1 MIKTALRKRAEG
13 VVLGAARRAICTM
26 RTINTDIFIAGAG
39 PAGTSVVLHLL
50 HRDPSWAER
59 VIIVDR
65 AVFPREKL
73 CGGAMSIAQDA
84 AWLSIGVTPP
94 AVPSIDVN
102 DVYTFW
108 GTDAYALDDVRLRV
122 VRRRDYDAALVR
134 EVEARKVPVQ
144 QGESVEAVT
153 VRDDAVEILTDRA
166 FYRAK
171 ALIAADGSNSVVRR
185 RLKWPG
191 GSHLARLI
199 EILTPA
205 ADAANSPLPP
215 EQAAFDFSDL
225 SRGLGGYTWDFP
237 CIVGGEL
244 HVNRGIYDSNVS
256 TRQRVDLKAILGER
270 LRDRGLSLSNYP
282 LLGHPIRW
290 YDPRDL
296 YSQPRVLLAGDA
308 AGVDPLLGEGISF
321 AIAYGELAAD
331 CLVNADASGD
341 WRFAHYSDR
350 IKTHAT
356 LRHLVQRYRLAHAAF
371 RSKQPHRLLERALLA
386 WTGQSP

>member
-1 MIKTALRKRAEG
+1 MQ
-13 VVLGAARRAICTM
+13 
-26 RTINTDIFIAGAG
+26 TINTDVFIAGAG
-39 PAGTSVVLHLL
+39 PAGTSAVLHLL

-59 VIIVDR
+59 LVIVDR

-73 CGGAMSIAQDA
+73 CGGALAITQDA
-84 AWLSIGVTPP
+84 AWNRIGVAPP
-94 AVPSIDVN
+94 AVPSVDVN

-108 GTDAYALDDVRLRV
+108 GTDAYALEDVRLRV

-134 EVEARKVPVQ
+134 EVEARQVPVR

-171 ALIAADGSNSVVRR
+171 ALIAADGSNSAVRR

-256 TRQRVDLKAILGER
+256 TRHRADLKAILGER
-270 LRDRGLSLSNYP
+270 LRDRGLSLSDYP

-290 YDPRDL
+290 YDPRER

-331 CLVNADASGD
+331 CLIDADASGD
-341 WRFAHYSDR
+341 WRFEHYSDR
-350 IKTHAT
+350 IKTHAA
-356 LRHLVQRYRLAHAAF
+356 LRQLVLRYRLAHAAF

-386 WTGQSP
+386 WAGQ